1 MLRKISPNASM
12 KAAPSSSSAPS
23 LQSPSHTRSAGNMV
37 LLKICFVIGHLE
49 DGRHNEGEG
58 EDEEERHD
66 ETKQQCQV
74 VAGEVIWEICI
85 FNLVFVYDKPER
97 IGCYREG
104 VEDVVDLGYL

>member
-23 LQSPSHTRSAGNMV
+23 PLSPSHTRSAGNMV
-37 LLKICFVIGHLE
+37 LKICVVIGHLE

-66 ETKQQCQV
+66 ETEQQCQV
-74 VAGEVIWEICI
+74 VAGEVIWDICI
-85 FNLVFVYDKPER
+85 CNLVF
-97 IGCYREG
+97 
-104 VEDVVDLGYL
+104 